1 LSKVSDEIKFDAELA
16 SLSYNYRDYYDQL
29 IKLNKK
35 EGFYD
40 DTINVDSGTEL
51 QLLDPARDDHNENI
65 RRQSDQRAMF
75 KVQQLLDTNGIDLK
89 VDTELSDIKTGGL
102 VLYDKNGK
110 AFYVFH
116 GRNAGMTNKDF
127 EQPLLKRAADQ
138 VTAGLYN
145 HPEAMFPH
153 DEARNVSI
161 TDDTSVRRAGLS
173 HGWSRDT
180 TPELYPGLGDQADAV
195 IAKYGKTNV
204 HGVWYSNGGVK
215 GHWLAKNKGI
225 GGRMLDPMMGYTQ
238 AKYMREGFEN
248 PVDYVRTSGVS
259 AMGYG
264 QAINSIPILMD
275 GPGKNVT
282 ITTIPQRK
290 GTNYSDFMEHHSVH
304 HDDEPLENAAMQT
317 QDPKFQKFTPN
328 ADEFFH
334 GVKDTIKSTPQGI
347 LTGAGAAAIVSG
359 LDKDHKLGK
368 QGDLLATAG
377 TNVILDDI
385 VKSAVS
391 RSVVAVTG
399 EADLPTLAAYEASE
413 LVGDFV
419 DKFTDTWKDRTA
431 AKIVDSE
438 ARMESGVMGGVGTY
452 SAQAKLLNAYRTW
465 EAGSAEITEAEEGIE
480 LSDVAYDSV
489 AASSAFAADE
499 EVAGEISLL
508 PIPGARV
515 VGGIIAAAGVL
526 GFVFSGIFG
535 NKKQDADLTPE
546 ERDKAYKKL
555 EEHYK
560 FVSEKYFAA
569 QKKQAFSPDK
579 FGMIPEE
586 NVLTPNEIEFMKRMQ
601 PNYFKAAN
609 QSMHAAYD
617 SEKRTLNIVKRLE
630 SKSKSDL
637 GFYLRQGDLTDEEKS
652 LLEANAPDVLASFK
666 QESDKVAEKIYVQA
680 RDLNVDLNEYEQFEE
695 RVYDG
700 RINEDNI
707 RAQMSKRLQRD
718 ALKKGYENVGDYLK
732 VKQGKTTDA
741 LAHSVEL
748 AKAQAGFKLVTA
760 ARGEGYSSTD
770 AYLHHTQADFQFDP
784 QNNEFTRANAL
795 GLTMNQYEEYL
806 KQRAQNK
813 PLHQALDLA
822 HAIDENKD
830 EQASQAIQQYSDE
843 FGPSVT
849 GDLVSDY
856 ANQQLT
862 NIDPTYD
869 ILTPAN
875 KSNVI

>member
-1 LSKVSDEIKFDAELA
+1 
-16 SLSYNYRDYYDQL
+16 
-29 IKLNKK
+29 
-35 EGFYD
+35 
-40 DTINVDSGTEL
+40 
-51 QLLDPARDDHNENI
+51 
-65 RRQSDQRAMF
+65 M
-75 KVQQLLDTNGIDLK
+75 
-89 VDTELSDIKTGGL
+89 
-102 VLYDKNGK
+102 
-110 AFYVFH
+110 
-116 GRNAGMTNKDF
+116 
-127 EQPLLKRAADQ
+127 
-138 VTAGLYN
+138 
-145 HPEAMFPH
+145 
-153 DEARNVSI
+153 
-161 TDDTSVRRAGLS
+161 
-173 HGWSRDT
+173 
-180 TPELYPGLGDQADAV
+180 
-195 IAKYGKTNV
+195 
-204 HGVWYSNGGVK
+204 
-215 GHWLAKNKGI
+215 
-225 GGRMLDPMMGYTQ
+225 
-238 AKYMREGFEN
+238 
-248 PVDYVRTSGVS
+248 
-259 AMGYG
+259 
-264 QAINSIPILMD
+264 
-275 GPGKNVT
+275 
-282 ITTIPQRK
+282 
-290 GTNYSDFMEHHSVH
+290 
-304 HDDEPLENAAMQT
+304 
-317 QDPKFQKFTPN
+317 
-328 ADEFFH
+328 
-334 GVKDTIKSTPQGI
+334 
-347 LTGAGAAAIVSG
+347 
-359 LDKDHKLGK
+359 
-368 QGDLLATAG
+368 
-377 TNVILDDI
+377 
-385 VKSAVS
+385 
-391 RSVVAVTG
+391 VAVTCIS
-399 EADLPTLAAYEASE
+399 ASWCAVF
-413 LVGDFV
+413 L
-419 DKFTDTWKDRTA
+419 R
-431 AKIVDSE
+431 
-438 ARMESGVMGGVGTY
+438 RMESGVLGGVGTY
-452 SAQAKLLNAYRTW
+452 SAQAKLLNAYRTL

-499 EVAGEISLL
+499 EVAGQISLL

-569 QKKQAFSPDK
+569 QNKQAFNPDK
-579 FGMIPEE
+579 FDMIPAE

-601 PNYFKAAN
+601 PNYFEAAN
-609 QSMHAAYD
+609 QSMRAAYD

-732 VKQGKTTDA
+732 VEQGKTTDA

-770 AYLHHTQADFQFDP
+770 AYLHHTQADFLFDP

-813 PLHQALDLA
+813 PLHQALDMA

-830 EQASQAIQQYSDE
+830 EQASKAIQQYSDE

-875 KSNVI
+875 KSSAI